1 MKKTNKK
8 KSTRKKSFKKKINKS
23 TGIIPVLF
31 IVALL
36 ALFSEAVRTIP
47 AGAFSEKL
55 FQKYFEVPKLNSK
68 LIEKKILNKSVLI
81 VKKADYQNTKDK
93 IIIREENIIFKT
105 EEKLVIK
112 EESSLNKEL
121 LENKNK
127 KIKKIEQDIHNI
139 QTKISKVQKEI
150 TEIESKKLDQETEII
165 VVKAPKTPVEEIIS
179 NSVDQK
185 IIDEKIVDIPKI
197 GETIKVAEDKENK
210 LLKIL
215 DDISEQEGTGTS
227 INNKNIT
234 YVQILQNPN
243 DLDLNLKYAQ
253 QQGKMGNYKQTI
265 STLERLNMIYPD
277 NVEIKLYLLSVLVQ
291 IDSPEKANTIIE
303 EMKLRRDLEA
313 EDLESLKEIEEELKD
328 RAPSLWA
335 LTLSTDV
342 GSVWSDNV
350 NSVSKTRLK
359 MSSDSKIGFNS
370 AKYDRTASAS
380 MGISATRPVGEQSS
394 LLINFSHTT
403 SDQDQELDDDS
414 QSYGLTFGLDTV
426 IGNQSLSPYLIM
438 SKTDAMTDADSFSFM
453 YGVGGFFSVG
463 ERNSINY
470 GYSYTDSKANHNF
483 SDTTANESNAIAH
496 GYTLG
501 HDYILNKLIST
512 SIGLG
517 YSESNAK
524 VEVGNDAETYDFSI
538 GLNFA
543 FPWAYVSVSNAHSFN
558 DYKTVDT
565 SIVSNIVR
573 SDHTNTLGVALTKA
587 MGDFFPVID
596 PNRTLFFN
604 LSYEKLIS
612 EANIMNYDYIT
623 DSFALSFSKSLRL
636 NN

>member
-1 MKKTNKK
+1 MRKK
-8 KSTRKKSFKKKINKS
+8 RKKSINRKNLLKRRN
-23 TGIIPVLF
+23 TFIGIIPILF

-36 ALFSEAVRTIP
+36 ALFSETVRTMP

-55 FQKYFEVPKLNSK
+55 VQKYFEVPMLNSK
-68 LIEKKILNKSVLI
+68 LI
-81 VKKADYQNTKDK
+81 
-93 IIIREENIIFKT
+93 
-105 EEKLVIK
+105 

-127 KIKKIEQDIHNI
+127 KIKQDIYNI
-139 QTKISKVQKEI
+139 QKKISKVQKKI
-150 TEIESKKLDQETEII
+150 TEIESKKLDQETEVI
-165 VVKAPKTPVEEIIS
+165 VAKAPKTPVEEIIS
-179 NSVDQK
+179 KNVDQK

-197 GETIKVAEDKENK
+197 EETIKVVEDTENK

-277 NVEIKLYLLSVLVQ
+277 NVEIKLYLLSILVQ
-291 IDSPEKANTIIE
+291 IDSPQKANTIIE

-328 RAPSLWA
+328 RKPSLWA

-342 GSVWSDNV
+342 GNVWSDNV

-359 MSSDSKIGFNS
+359 KSSDSTIEFNS
-370 AKYDRTASAS
+370 AKYDSTASAS

-414 QSYGLTFGLDTV
+414 QSYALTFGLDTV
-426 IGNQSLSPYLIM
+426 LGNQSLSPYLIM
-438 SKTDAMTDADSFSFM
+438 NKTDAMADADSFSFM

-470 GYSYTDSKANHNF
+470 GYSYTDSKANHNS
-483 SDTTANESNAIAH
+483 SDTTANETNAIAH

-517 YSESNAK
+517 YTDSDAK
-524 VEVGNDAETYDFSI
+524 VDAGNDAETYDLSI

-558 DYKTVDT
+558 DYKKADT
-565 SIVSNIVR
+565 SIVSDKAR
-573 SDHTNTLGVALTKA
+573 SDHTNTFGVALTKA
-587 MGDFFPVID
+587 MGDFFPALD
-596 PNRTLFFN
+596 PNRTLFLN

-612 EANIMNYDYIT
+612 ESNIMNYDYIT
-623 DSFALSFSKSLRL
+623 DSFTLSFSKSLRL